1 MFWVRSDISGF
12 YQPKG
17 KTALN
22 FVQNLREESHSWH
35 KRDIIGSMFQDE
47 ANIFIKSGDG
57 GDGMISFRRE
67 KYVPLGGPDGGD
79 GGRGGHIIFKV
90 NGKLNSLHTI
100 RRAVHY
106 RADRGVHGGRTNKTG
121 ANAAD
126 LYLEVPAGTLVRDRD
141 TGDLLAELV
150 NIGDEAII
158 IKGGDGGRGNTKFAS
173 SVNRAPH
180 MAERGEPGRELWV
193 SLELKLIADV
203 GLVGLPNAGKST
215 LLSVISAAKP
225 KIAAYPF
232 TTLVPNLGVVAV
244 GEYDSI
250 VIADIPGLIEG
261 ASSGAGLGH
270 TFLRH
275 IERTKVILHLI
286 DGSASDPM
294 ENFAAIN
301 QELALY
307 DAGLERKP
315 QIVVLTKMDLPDAI
329 AWEPILEEEINKR
342 GYTFMSI
349 SAVTR
354 LNLQDLIYK
363 VYQML
368 EELPEPEVDPN
379 AEEVVIRPDFDE
391 NQFTIEREEDAW
403 RVRGIRI
410 ERVASMTYF
419 EFDTTVRR
427 FQRILESMG
436 ITKALIEAGVEPGD
450 MVRIANEE
458 LEWTD

>member
-1 MFWVRSDISGF
+1 
-12 YQPKG
+12 
-17 KTALN
+17 
-22 FVQNLREESHSWH
+22 
-35 KRDIIGSMFQDE
+35 
-47 ANIFIKSGDG
+47 
-57 GDGMISFRRE
+57 MISFRRE

-79 GGRGGHIIFKV
+79 GGRGGHIIFTV
-90 NGKLNSLHTI
+90 NSRLNSLHSVK
-100 RRAVHY
+100 RQVHY
-106 RADRGVHGGRTNKTG
+106 RADRGVHGGRKNQTG
-121 ANAAD
+121 ANGAD
-126 LYLEVPAGTLVRDRD
+126 LFIEVPAGTLVRDRE
-141 TGDLLAELV
+141 TGNLLAELI
-150 NIGDEAII
+150 NQDDEAIVLE
-158 IKGGDGGRGNTKFAS
+158 GGVGGRGNARFAS
-173 SVNRAPH
+173 SVNQAPR
-180 MAERGEPGRELWV
+180 MAERGEPGQELWV

-244 GEYDSI
+244 DEYTTI

-275 IERTKVILHLI
+275 IERTKVIIHLI
-286 DGSASDPM
+286 DGSASDPL

-307 DAGLERKP
+307 DAGLEQKP
-315 QIVVLTKMDLPDAI
+315 QIVVLTKMDLPDAV
-329 AWEPILEEEINKR
+329 AWEPIIEEEIQKR

-349 SAVTR
+349 SAVTQQ
-354 LNLQDLIYK
+354 NLKELIYK
-363 VYQML
+363 AYQMVQ
-368 EELPEPEVDPN
+368 EVPEPEFDPGS
-379 AEEVVIRPDFDE
+379 EEVVLKPDFDE
-391 NQFTIEREEDAW
+391 NQFSIEWEEDAW

-419 EFDTTVRR
+419 EFDATVRR

-436 ITKALIEAGVEPGD
+436 ITKALIEAGIQPGD

-458 LEWTD
+458 LEWSE